1 MAEELEQNEYKLMN
15 LTSDLIQ
22 RIEFQKMKSFFY
34 NINPQEGLD
43 HINENVV
50 TGKDAIIN
58 QIEAQIKI
66 LNEIKQ
72 LDLQEE
78 AVTAKVKTTLV
89 ETIDKAISL
98 IKEEL

>member
-1 MAEELEQNEYKLMN
+1 MAEELEQNEHKLMN

-34 NINPQEGLD
+34 NINPEEGLD
-43 HINENVV
+43 HMNENAI
-50 TGKDAIIN
+50 TGKDFIIKN
-58 QIEAQIKI
+58 IEAQIKI

-78 AVTAKVKTTLV
+78 TVTAKVKTTLV